1 MGCCQSGL
9 PAQENEIPPKSRRK
23 RDVDSQALPADAT
36 QSPTAGE
43 TANADTLPGDV
54 NTGPA
59 DVGQVAEGEDRFGT
73 DDALDQVLSK
83 GWKFF
88 IQEAPNNYV
97 AEDEAEDE
105 EADWSFGFGPK
116 LVPPGGFPAPSKAL
130 FTATVETLPPANG
143 LALLQACRPSPCSY
157 HNMIDL
163 TSQLVSPIVGYKLP
177 AAGQADHPRLVVDVQ
192 VSELIGSEQEEA

>member
-1 MGCCQSGL
+1 MFL
-9 PAQENEIPPKSRRK
+9 TNH
-23 RDVDSQALPADAT
+23 AT
-36 QSPTAGE
+36 LTQ
-43 TANADTLPGDV
+43 
-54 NTGPA
+54 
-59 DVGQVAEGEDRFGT
+59 FGT

-88 IQEAPNNYV
+88 IQEAVCAPCNLAVGHIVPPQPNNYV

-192 VSELIGSEQEEA
+192 VSELIGSEQDEA